1 METQSLKKKLS
12 VYLTE
17 GGYLKSV
24 SDEALFHLLVGW
36 ENWTGTSAEFYR
48 TLGFTHRQMAGLLGK
63 AKKLKREGHF
73 GNADFKVITL
83 EDSPGASTQADVS
96 PCMAAELVLPEG
108 KLIRFQSIN
117 GLIDFIK
124 KSA

>member
-24 SDEALFHLLVGW
+24 SDEALFHLLVSW
-36 ENWTGTSAEFYR
+36 ENWTGTSSEFYR

-73 GNADFKVITL
+73 GSPDFKVITL
-83 EDSPGASTQADVS
+83 EDPPAAPTHSEVN
-96 PCMAAELVLPEG
+96 PCMVAEIVLPEG